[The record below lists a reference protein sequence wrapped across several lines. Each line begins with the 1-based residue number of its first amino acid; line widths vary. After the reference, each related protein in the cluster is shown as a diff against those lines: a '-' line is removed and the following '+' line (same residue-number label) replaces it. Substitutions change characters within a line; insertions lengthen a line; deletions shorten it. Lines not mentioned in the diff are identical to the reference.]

1 MCEEWKPQH
10 CWWILVC
17 DNVKEIYQVRTLH
30 LWFLGPPTVSCL
42 QCRSYLSA
50 NNPPTT
56 VVLYLQEGPLP
67 ALVIVLRCTKCNLN
81 YHPDIF
87 WKHFWTLLLSNQWWN
102 VPSKLYMKRSYDC
115 CCWVTHAYNTFHNIL
130 HYVPWIFISM
140 YSIIFYPGIMHGCLL
155 SPGQRSTMKWIKGLP
170 MLNELETSSINSH
183 SCQDQVDDSI
193 YTVI

>member
-10 CWWILVC
+10 CWWM
-17 DNVKEIYQVRTLH
+17 KEIYQVRTPH

-42 QCRSYLSA
+42 QCRSSLSA

-67 ALVIVLRCTKCNLN
+67 ALVIILRCTKCNLN

-87 WKHFWTLLLSNQWWN
+87 WKHFWILLLWCRATSGEMY
-102 VPSKLYMKRSYDC
+102 PASLHEKKL
-115 CCWVTHAYNTFHNIL
+115 WLLLLGNTCIQHLPQYFALCTMNI
-130 HYVPWIFISM
+130 YK
-140 YSIIFYPGIMHGCLL
+140 YAIIFYPGIMHGCLL

-170 MLNELETSSINSH
+170 LLNELETSSINSH